1 MGIIELKNTI
11 AKIKNSFSELDNSLE
26 MTMDGTSKLEG

>member
-11 AKIKNSFSELDNSLE
+11 AKIKNSFSELNEFGDDKGWNQ
-26 MTMDGTSKLEG
+26 